1 MARPEKPLDPE
12 AGPLQAFAFDLRRL
26 REKAG
31 SPSYRKLAEH
41 AHYSAAALARA
52 AAGNALPTLDLTL
65 AYVTACGGDVEEW
78 QQRWHAIE
86 NQQRPPTTA
95 EHISPPSPTTPS
107 PKETPPEE
115 TPPPAEDAPQRPAG
129 RGRRSWLMTLGAAT
143 LLTVGTTVALV
154 VWPDGP
160 PSMNWANASNV
171 LPPPDKLGQALVD
184 GADPKRAGCPD
195 AVTAVGQ
202 EVWLGSV
209 AYGTLE
215 LRYSQK
221 CVSAWARLNPY
232 GSLINNSS
240 QDIRIRLETFRPDDS
255 TASRVDEAFL
265 RDQHWAGMLRT
276 DKGCVKARGQITID
290 SNASEVVETICVKR

>member
-1 MARPEKPLDPE
+1 MDPD
-12 AGPLQAFAFDLRRL
+12 AGPVQAFAFDLRRL

-31 SPSYRKLAEH
+31 NPSYRKLAEH

-52 AAGNALPTLDLTL
+52 AAGNALPTLELTL
-65 AYVTACGGDVEEW
+65 AYVTACGGDIEEW

-86 NQQRPPTTA
+86 NQQRIPTTA
-95 EHISPPSPTTPS
+95 EHISPRSSTTPS
-107 PKETPPEE
+107 PEQAPPEE
-115 TPPPAEDAPQRPAG
+115 TPPPTEVTPQRPVG
-129 RGRRSWLMTLGAAT
+129 RRGRRPWLLLGAAALLAAGATVT
-143 LLTVGTTVALV
+143 LIVRPA
-154 VWPDGP
+154 GP
-160 PSMNWANASNV
+160 PPMSWTNASNV
-171 LPPPDKLGQALVD
+171 LPSFDKFGRAWVD

-195 AVTAVGQ
+195 AVTLVGQ

-209 AYGTLE
+209 TYGTLE

-221 CVSAWARLNPY
+221 CGSAWARLNPY

-255 TASRVDEAFL
+255 TASRVDEAFV

-290 SNASEVVETICVKR
+290 SNASEVVETTCAKR